1 LIASYSFCWDIKD
14 SVVVLNASNYARSIA
29 APVLF
34 TGQPCFDINSEGQKM
49 NNPFVQQ
56 LMAYNAGYVSGGT
69 LMIIALV
76 IMLWLLSKHADVVL
90 ESKLA
95 RPEAGQ

>member
-1 LIASYSFCWDIKD
+1 MVFINKFTHTHTISL
-14 SVVVLNASNYARSIA
+14 
-29 APVLF
+29 APPFSPTLSHSLCCCLSLTFAPSHLPLPHTLDLF
-34 TGQPCFDINSEGQKM
+34 
-49 NNPFVQQ
+49 Q
-56 LMAYNAGYVSGGT
+56 LGVYNAGYVTGGT
-69 LMIIALV
+69 LMIIALI

>member
-1 LIASYSFCWDIKD
+1 LG
-14 SVVVLNASNYARSIA
+14 V
-29 APVLF
+29 
-34 TGQPCFDINSEGQKM
+34 
-49 NNPFVQQ
+49 
-56 LMAYNAGYVSGGT
+56 YNAGYVTGGT
-69 LMIIALV
+69 LMIIALI